1 MPKMPLLSVG
11 LVLAGFMVFGVA
23 VGLAAPPDD
32 PSAVPTPTPTAMA
45 PFFYTVQPGDTLWD
59 IARRY
64 RVPLADLLAANG
76 LRPDGILAVGQKLLI
91 PVGTRPDGATA
102 AASVGP
108 VVIEHRVRSG
118 DTLWGIAVAYGVT
131 VEDLLR
137 ANRLGRESILSVGQ
151 VVRVPSPR
159 RLPAT
164 PTPAAV
170 TAAEP
175 LTATMP
181 LTATV
186 AEQAGDEPPV
196 DEAAPV
202 GAATP
207 TAPETTLPIVADL
220 PPAIADWP
228 QRVLTALNAKRE
240 AHGLPPLQ
248 WSPRLAQAAQAH
260 ADDCARRGWCSHVGS
275 DGARLRTRLA
285 RVGYLP
291 AYAGENWV
299 YARSPEAAVAWWY
312 DEPPGRDPHRRNIL
326 SPRYTEVGIGIA
338 VGVQGHYYFIAD
350 FGRP

>member
-1 MPKMPLLSVG
+1 MPKRALLTVG
-11 LVLAGFMVFGVA
+11 LLLAGFMLFTAA

-32 PSAVPTPTPTAMA
+32 PTAVPTPTPTATA

-76 LRPDGILAVGQKLLI
+76 LRGDGILAVGQKLLI
-91 PVGTRPDGATA
+91 PPTGTRSGSTTA
-102 AASVGP
+102 AVTAAP
-108 VVIEHRVRSG
+108 VVVEHRVRSG
-118 DTLWGIAVAYGVT
+118 DTLWGIAVAYGVM

-137 ANRLGRESILSVGQ
+137 ANRLDRESILSVGQ

-159 RLPAT
+159 RLPTT
-164 PTPAAV
+164 PTPTPV
-170 TAAEP
+170 TATETI
-175 LTATMP
+175 TAT
-181 LTATV
+181 TA
-186 AEQAGDEPPV
+186 AMEPSGDEPPV
-196 DEAAPV
+196 DEAAPTD
-202 GAATP
+202 AATP
-207 TAPETTLPIVADL
+207 PAPEAIAPIVAEL

-228 QRVLTALNAKRE
+228 QRVLAGLNAKRE

-248 WSPRLAQAAQAH
+248 WSPLLAQAAQAH
-260 ADDCARRGWCSHVGS
+260 ADDCSRRGWCSHVGS

-312 DEPPGRDPHRRNIL
+312 NEPPGRDPHRRNIL